1 LSTMMDVDH
10 FVDEI
15 GPSCFCFQH
24 VEEMRHIAVVVNPSK
39 SRWNA
44 SRTNNQ
50 QQLLN
55 IFEFKNSIRRKLLG
69 KLPGKERGRVEGKD
83 VWKTVRCH

>member
-1 LSTMMDVDH
+1 
-10 FVDEI
+10 
-15 GPSCFCFQH
+15 
-24 VEEMRHIAVVVNPSK
+24 MRYMGVVVNPSK

-55 IFEFKNSIRRKLLG
+55 NFEFKNAIRKETARETTRERK
-69 KLPGKERGRVEGKD
+69 REG
-83 VWKTVRCH
+83 

>member
-1 LSTMMDVDH
+1 MSTMMDVDH

-55 IFEFKNSIRRKLLG
+55 NFEFKNSIRRKLLG
-69 KLPGKERGRVEGKD
+69 KLPGKEREKVEGKD
-83 VWKTVRCH
+83 GWKTVSCH